1 LTSLRPEL
9 FSKQPFHP
17 ATAASFA
24 LVRGDTGEILASGH
38 FVPGREATAYAPATP
53 SVEKHLVEARSE
65 PGESGAEKADWA
77 EPVAA
82 GSTLKPLLA
91 RAFERAA
98 PDVAAR
104 LVLTARGRRSGCEP
118 PPGPRPP
125 PPPLP

>member
-1 LTSLRPEL
+1 CRVSLQPELETRLRHVLELTSLRPEL

-53 SVEKHLVEARSE
+53 SVEKHLVDARSE

-98 PDVAAR
+98 PDGAAR
-104 LVLTARGRRSGCEP
+104 PVRTARG
-118 PPGPRPP
+118 
-125 PPPLP
+125 